1 MAITVETH
9 RATTSKVTAS
19 GQPLTVPYPRLHT
32 ITPLVYSEGLYA
44 SSGHNIWLK
53 LETEQLS
60 GSFKPRGIGRS
71 CWAAVQRLGPVAHLV
86 AASGGNAGIAAA
98 LSARTLGVKCT
109 VFVHDKTEQLV
120 MDKMRSYGANV
131 RVMDGGWERVDAGA
145 RELARTDPL
154 AQYIH
159 PFEGDDVVRGHA
171 SIIDE
176 IYDQL
181 PQVSGQRGMEDTVSR
196 PDVVCCS
203 VGGGG
208 LIRGIMLGLS
218 EHAERDGTPPTH
230 VIGVTTFGSDS
241 WGRSLES
248 DDTFV
253 TLDNPV
259 SRAKS
264 LVCKACSPIAVRDA
278 RIYASKGAIT
288 LDPEPLKGR
297 SGRHLTEI
305 RVDDAFAGAAAWQA
319 TDELNQLIELSC
331 GVALVP
337 AYQPSVLDHLVAK
350 KGLAGKLNVVIVVC
364 GGSRIDLETI
374 EEFKATYGTGFGE
387 IVVDGEIVQ
396 NVARP

>member
-32 ITPLVYSEGLYA
+32 ITPLVYSEGLSA

-71 CWAAVQRLGPVAHLV
+71 CWAAVQRLGPAAHLV

-159 PFEGDDVVRGHA
+159 P
-171 SIIDE
+171 
-176 IYDQL
+176 
-181 PQVSGQRGMEDTVSR
+181 
-196 PDVVCCS
+196 
-203 VGGGG
+203 
-208 LIRGIMLGLS
+208 
-218 EHAERDGTPPTH
+218 
-230 VIGVTTFGSDS
+230 
-241 WGRSLES
+241 
-248 DDTFV
+248 
-253 TLDNPV
+253 
-259 SRAKS
+259 
-264 LVCKACSPIAVRDA
+264 
-278 RIYASKGAIT
+278 
-288 LDPEPLKGR
+288 
-297 SGRHLTEI
+297 
-305 RVDDAFAGAAAWQA
+305 
-319 TDELNQLIELSC
+319 
-331 GVALVP
+331 
-337 AYQPSVLDHLVAK
+337 
-350 KGLAGKLNVVIVVC
+350 
-364 GGSRIDLETI
+364 
-374 EEFKATYGTGFGE
+374 KATMSSGDTQASSMRSTTNCPRYPDSEAWRTPFRDRMLSAAPSAEG
-387 IVVDGEIVQ
+387 V
-396 NVARP
+396 